1 MKRALGILA
10 VLTIACTFAVPAFAC
25 PVCYGGASGS
35 MIDGAKLSVLFLGSL
50 VYLLIGAGVGVV
62 FLLRRRVKKNLDP
75 RHGLRSVPRQGEP
88 DLT

>member
-10 VLTIACTFAVPAFAC
+10 VVGIACAFAAPAAAC
-25 PVCYGGASGS
+25 PVCYGEAGGS

-50 VYLLIGAGVGVV
+50 VYLLIGGGIGVV
-62 FLLRRRVKKNLDP
+62 FLIRRRVKKNLDP
-75 RHGLRSVPRQGEP
+75 RRGLHSVHRQGEP